1 MRLFTSVFYVICT
14 VATLVF
20 LYIMSSNQLEK
31 IEIRYQNTAKNCSV
45 EIDAKLKEIRKLIN
59 DISLITWV
67 KKLSSSS
74 EVFLRE
80 FDDLQRL
87 ECQAELTRYFTT
99 DGAISDIALYMA
111 DRGAVLSQ
119 RGWFT
124 ESERKVRSGSGRRA
138 GSCQGKGKYHGFR
151 GRGVQH
157 RNPEPGANQ
166 QSDQCG
172 GTAGQPDPHSEQGG
186 I

>member
-80 FDDLQRL
+80 F
-87 ECQAELTRYFTT
+87 E
-99 DGAISDIALYMA
+99 
-111 DRGAVLSQ
+111 
-119 RGWFT
+119 
-124 ESERKVRSGSGRRA
+124 
-138 GSCQGKGKYHGFR
+138 
-151 GRGVQH
+151 
-157 RNPEPGANQ
+157 
-166 QSDQCG
+166 
-172 GTAGQPDPHSEQGG
+172 
-186 I
+186 